1 MAIAET
7 LPAVCWA
14 ERSTCGRGGTE
25 GGPIVAQ
32 ALHRVSVVAQPVAR
46 GVGQQFRQMFSGDNP
61 GPITLRDAPML
72 DPALLRNQPAD
83 LAARLKATRGYDL
96 NVADLLLLETERKQ
110 IQVRTQE
117 LQNLRN
123 TKSKQ
128 IGMLKAKGEDV
139 SAVMAEVAAFG
150 DELKQCEIDLADRLA
165 KIEAI
170 AAGIPNLPHES
181 VPQGND
187 EHDNVEQHRWGTPR
201 AFDFEVKDHVELGA
215 RHGWLDGETAAKLSG
230 ARFTV
235 LRGQLAR
242 LHRALAQ
249 FMLDL
254 HTGEHGYEET
264 NVPLL
269 VNADALFGT
278 GNLPKFEEDLFATAG
293 TSLTEG
299 GLYHLNQMVDIIQAA
314 DGGAIDGS
322 VFGALAE
329 VVRDTKDRYLI
340 PTSEVPL
347 TNIVRDE
354 ILDAERLPLR
364 MTAHSMCFR
373 AEAGS
378 AGRDTRGM
386 IRQHQFEKVEL
397 VSIAKPE
404 ESDAEHE
411 RMTHA
416 AETVLEKLGLPYRKV
431 LLCTGDMGFA
441 AQKTYDLEVWL
452 PSQNTYREISSCSNC
467 GDFQARRMQARWRN
481 PATGK
486 PELVHTLNGSGV
498 AVGRALIAVME
509 NYQNADGSI
518 TVPEVLRAYMG
529 GVSAIA

>member
-1 MAIAET
+1 
-7 LPAVCWA
+7 
-14 ERSTCGRGGTE
+14 
-25 GGPIVAQ
+25 
-32 ALHRVSVVAQPVAR
+32 
-46 GVGQQFRQMFSGDNP
+46 
-61 GPITLRDAPML
+61 ML
-72 DPALLRNQPAD
+72 DPALLRTQPAD
-83 LAARLKATRGYDL
+83 VAARLKETRGYDL
-96 NVADLLLLETERKQ
+96 NVADLLLLEAERKQ

-150 DELKQCEIDLADRLA
+150 EELKQCESDLAERLA
-165 KIEAI
+165 KIDAI
-170 AAGIPNLPHES
+170 AASLPNLPHES
-181 VPQGND
+181 VPAGKD

-201 AFDFEVKDHVELGA
+201 AFNFEVKDHVALGE

-269 VNADALFGT
+269 VNADSMRGT
-278 GNLPKFEEDLFATAG
+278 GQLPKFEEDLFSTAVG
-293 TSLTEG
+293 EG
-299 GLYHLNQMVDIIQAA
+299 EAA
-314 DGGAIDGS
+314 S
-322 VFGALAE
+322 
-329 VVRDTKDRYLI
+329 KRYLI

-354 ILDAERLPLR
+354 IVDAEKLPLR

-397 VSIAKPE
+397 VTIAKPD

-411 RMTHA
+411 RMTRC

-431 LLCTGDMGFA
+431 LLCSGDMGFSA
-441 AQKTYDLEVWL
+441 RKTYDLEVWL

-518 TVPEVLRAYMG
+518 TVPEVLRPYMG
-529 GVSAIA
+529 GFDKIA